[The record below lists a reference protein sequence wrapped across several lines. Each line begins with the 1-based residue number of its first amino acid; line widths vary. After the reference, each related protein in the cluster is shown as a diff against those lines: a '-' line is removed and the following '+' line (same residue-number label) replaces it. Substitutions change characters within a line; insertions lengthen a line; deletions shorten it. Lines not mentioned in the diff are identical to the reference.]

1 MKKKSLQGGYGPKS
15 PQLKQIFRIMRITT
29 FLLLVCVF
37 CSFAENTH
45 SQNAR
50 VSISKHNAQLDEV
63 LGAIES
69 QTDYLFIYNNQV
81 DVNCKVSV
89 RVKNQPVFQ
98 VLDNLLKNMGITYVT
113 EGTHIVLT
121 KKTEN
126 ILPVQQQAKNITGTI
141 VDVNGDPIIG
151 ANIVVKGTT
160 NGTITDIDGHFT
172 IEADSKSVLSISY
185 IGYLTKD
192 VVVGNLQNISV
203 VLLEDTKTLE
213 EVVVIGF
220 GTQKKVN
227 LTGSVSTVASKALE
241 SRPVTNVSQ
250 ALQGLVP
257 GLNFSYAGSGNGG
270 ELNNDMKLN
279 IRGGGTIG
287 TGSTSSPLILIDG
300 MEGDMN
306 ALNPQ
311 DIENVSV
318 LKDAA
323 ASSIYG
329 SRAPFGV
336 ILITTKKGTAGKI
349 SVNYNNN
356 FRWSS
361 AINTPDIADSY
372 TYAQYFNRAAEN
384 MGETGRFTP
393 EWLERIKGY
402 QDGTFLPTTVPDPNN
417 PTRWDWQGNS
427 NNDWYDIYFNNAAFS
442 QEHAVSTNGGSE
454 KYQFYVSANYL
465 NQSGLINFN
474 TDRMQR
480 YTVTGKINAKP
491 TDWLSFNYSSKF
503 IRNDYRKPSALDDN
517 VFYHNIAKRWPME
530 PFLDPNGHGM
540 SMAENLLQGGDYK
553 TQKDNLYQ
561 QFQLIL
567 EPIKDWKIFGEL
579 NYRTTTEFLHKEV
592 NLVTQYDVNNN
603 PWIDPAAQSSVLEQA
618 TKNNFFNPNVYT
630 EYFKELNGGH
640 AFKVMVGFQAELNK
654 FRELGASRTD
664 IITSSLPTLNTSS
677 GTDKITKGGYTH
689 WATAGFFGRV
699 NYNYKE
705 RYLLEV
711 NARYDGTS
719 RFSCDNRWNVF
730 PSVSAGWNIAR
741 EAFWEPYTDIVNN
754 LKLRGS
760 WGELG
765 NQNTTNLYPY
775 YQLLKFAAN
784 DVDGHWLLNGVKPNT
799 ANAPDL
805 ISALLSWETMR
816 SWNIG
821 IDVGAL
827 QNRLT
832 FSFDY
837 FNRKTLDMVGP
848 APELPVIL
856 GATVP
861 KTNNADMESKGFE
874 LDVAWRD
881 RIGKVD
887 YGAHLLLSD
896 DRQRVT
902 RYSNPTGTLSSWYE
916 GQYAGEIWGYE
927 THGIAK
933 TDEEMQNWLVDH
945 KQSFGSSW
953 AAGDVMYEDLNGDG
967 EINEGSN
974 TIFDPG
980 DKKIIGNS
988 SPRYKFGIDLD
999 ASWNGFDVRMFFQGV
1014 AKRDYWF
1021 SDNMFWG
1028 ASGGLWQSTCFTDH
1042 LDFFR
1047 SEGDEWGANLNAYFP
1062 RPILDGGK
1070 NQKKQSRYL
1079 QNAAYLRMKNLQIGY
1094 TLPADLTNKAGL
1106 SKLRVF
1112 LSIENLFTIS
1122 GLPDSFDPETLGS
1135 GYGNWNGV
1143 VTESAKSYPLSRT
1156 ISTGLSVTF

>member
-719 RFSCDNRWNVF
+719 RFSRDNRWNVF

>member
-719 RFSCDNRWNVF
+719 RFSRDNRWNVF

-861 KTNNADMESKGFE
+861 KTNNVDMESKGFE

>member
-69 QTDYLFIYNNQV
+69 QTDYLFIYNNQIN
-81 DVNCKVSV
+81 VNRKVSV
-89 RVKNQPVFQ
+89 RVKNQPVSQ
-98 VLDNLLKNMGITYVT
+98 VLDNLLKNMGISYVM

-126 ILPVQQQAKNITGTI
+126 VLPVQQQAKHITGTI
-141 VDVNGDPIIG
+141 VDANGDPIIG

-719 RFSCDNRWNVF
+719 RFSRDNRWNVF